1 MTWTL
6 DPSHATLGFAVKHM
20 VVTTVR
26 GQFNEYQ
33 INADI
38 DSDYLANSRATITIQ
53 ANSLETRNSDR
64 DGHLRS
70 ADFFDVEN
78 HPVITFDSR
87 AIEQKGKSDYR
98 ITGDLTI
105 RGITRTIVLDAE
117 IHGPF
122 TDPWGGNRLSL
133 SANGKVNRKDFGLTW
148 NAALE
153 TGGFMVGDEVKLS
166 LEAELVKVAEPAL
179 AAV

>member
-1 MTWTL
+1 MTWNL
-6 DPSHATLGFAVKHM
+6 DPSHAALGFAVKHM

-26 GQFNEYQ
+26 GQFNEYA

-38 DSDYLANSRATITIQ
+38 DPENLANSRATITIH
-53 ANSLETRNSDR
+53 ANSLETRNNDR
-64 DGHLRS
+64 DAHLRS

-78 HPVITFDSR
+78 HPIITFVSGP
-87 AIEQKGKSDYR
+87 IEQKGTSDYR

-105 RGITRTIVLDAE
+105 RGTTRQIVLDAE
-117 IHGPF
+117 VHGPF
-122 TDPWGGNRLSL
+122 TDPWGGQRLSL
-133 SANGKVNRKDFGLTW
+133 SANGRVNRKDFGLTW
-148 NAALE
+148 NTALE
-153 TGGFMVGDEVKLS
+153 AGGFVVGDDVKLS